1 MTDGPYPLAGT
12 GDPLEPRMPASLGR
26 LAPVDPRSV
35 WADEARD
42 FTPWLLANADALA
55 EALGIELELHAAEH
69 PVGAFSLDLM
79 GRDTTNE
86 CVLIVENQ
94 LSQTDHGHLGQLLT
108 YAAGTEA
115 RTIVWTAPKFRE
127 EHRQALDFLNRM
139 TGEDCRFF
147 GVEIAVVRIGDSPA
161 APLFRL
167 RAQPNDWSAQVSSA
181 TKETVNQSGKA
192 ALYADFWDKFL
203 DRLHAECPG
212 FTRSRKRGGNNWITL
227 VTIRGLQYVVDFV
240 SAGRIRSE
248 LYIDTGDADQ
258 NVAIHDALQAERTAI
273 EAEFGGRLEWEGLLG
288 KRACRV
294 GIYAPGD
301 VSNVVAHDE
310 YISWFIDTITRLR
323 QATEARATA
332 ALNATLGA

>member
-1 MTDGPYPLAGT
+1 MTL
-12 GDPLEPRMPASLGR
+12 SR
-26 LAPVDPRSV
+26 LLTVDPRAV

-69 PVGAFSLDLM
+69 PVGASSLDLM
-79 GRDTTNE
+79 GRDTTND

-94 LSQTDHGHLGQLLT
+94 LTQTDHGHLGQLLT

-115 RTIVWTAPKFRE
+115 RTIVWTAPAFRE

-147 GVEIAVVRIGDSPA
+147 GVEIAVVRIDDSPP

-167 RAQPNDWSAQVSSA
+167 RAQPNDWSAQLSSA
-181 TKETVNQSGKA
+181 AKETAHRGGKTA
-192 ALYADFWDKFL
+192 FYADFWDKFL
-203 DRLHAECPG
+203 DRLHTENPG
-212 FTRSRKRGGNNWITL
+212 FTRSRKRSGDNWITL
-227 VTIRGLQYVVDFV
+227 VTVRGLQYVVDFV

-248 LYIDTGDADQ
+248 LYIDVGDADQ
-258 NVAIHDALQAERTAI
+258 NLAIHDALQAERAVI
-273 EAEFGGRLEWEGLLG
+273 EAAFGSPLAWEGLLG

-301 VSNVVAHDE
+301 VTNVDAYDE

-323 QATEARATA
+323 QATEVRATA
-332 ALNATLGA
+332 ALNATIES